1 MLKYL
6 NEPPAY
12 NNCYHFV
19 ASSKYR
25 NDVFLD
31 GDVRE
36 SLIDFVK
43 SKSISMNLDL
53 LAVTVA
59 YNHIHILV
67 KGDELPAKIAQGL
80 FGFISFSMRKKYIQL
95 KNNSD
100 TSLWGGTSCNYI
112 RDEQHLLNTISYI
125 ERHQPDNTKI
135 EI

>member
-31 GDVRE
+31 EDVRE

-43 SKSISMNLDL
+43 SKCVNMNLDL

-95 KNNSD
+95 KDNND
-100 TSLWGGTSCNYI
+100 TQLWGGHHVI
-112 RDEQHLLNTISYI
+112 I
-125 ERHQPDNTKI
+125 
-135 EI
+135 

>member
-31 GDVRE
+31 EDVRE
-36 SLIDFVK
+36 SLIDYART
-43 SKSISMNLDL
+43 KSINIKLDL
-53 LAVTVA
+53 LAVTIA

-67 KGDELPAKIAQGL
+67 KGDEVPAKIAQGL
-80 FGFISFSMRKKYIQL
+80 FGFISFSIRKKYEQVRDI
-95 KNNSD
+95 NE
-100 TSLWGGTSCNYI
+100 TSLWGGTSCKYI
-112 RDEQHLLNTISYI
+112 KDEQHLINTIFYI

-135 EI
+135 EM